1 MRFSPVALLLV
12 LAATLPA
19 DADEFHYATVEGFG
33 GVPLVVAEAGNP
45 QGPAILFVHGYSQ
58 SLLSWK
64 YQLGDRALQQRYRL
78 VALDLRGHGASAKP
92 WKAEDYRRE
101 ALGGDL
107 QAVIE
112 AKGLGRPILVGW
124 SYGGEVA
131 MAFLRHH
138 GVRSVGGLV
147 LVDTA
152 TSLEGPAQ
160 PPDASDPEVAQLIS
174 AVQRMGSMDL
184 ASNREGT
191 RRFVDALTARSM
203 PRADAEEALI
213 YNLLTPAYARTAMRY
228 VPDNSDM
235 AGALK
240 LPVLIV
246 HGEQDVVSPPSAGQ
260 ASHRL
265 IPGSRLLTYRGVGH
279 APFLED
285 SRRFNRD
292 LSEFADRVIREEAAA
307 ADALR
312 AYFGN
317 TWVYTA
323 SDGTKYVYLNS
334 DGSFAIVIQ
343 NGSLFHGDW
352 VLKGEEICFHVGR
365 DDASCFDDLLG
376 RTVDVAWEGS
386 RPDKPYRGIIHAGRP
401 NAVNRRPD

>member
-1 MRFSPVALLLV
+1 MRFSPTALLLV
-12 LAATLPA
+12 LAALPA
-19 DADEFHYATVEGFG
+19 GADGFHYATVEGFG
-33 GVPLVVAEAGNP
+33 GVPLVVAETGNP

-64 YQLGDRALQQRYRL
+64 RQLADRELQRRYRL

-92 WKAEDYRRE
+92 WKPEDYRRE

-107 QAVIE
+107 QAVIA

-131 MAFLRHH
+131 MALLRHH
-138 GVRSVGGLV
+138 GVRSVRGLV
-147 LVDTA
+147 LVDTSA
-152 TSLEGPAQ
+152 SLDGPAQ
-160 PPDASDPEVAQLIS
+160 PPNAADPKVAQLIG

-191 RRFVDALTARSM
+191 RRFIDALTARPLS
-203 PRADAEEALI
+203 RADADEALI
-213 YNLLTPAYARTAMRY
+213 YNLMTPAYARTAMRY

-235 AGALK
+235 AGTVHV
-240 LPVLIV
+240 PVLIL
-246 HGEQDVVSPPSAGQ
+246 HGEQDTVSPPSAGQ

-265 IPGSRLLTYRGVGH
+265 IPGSQLITYQGVGH

-285 SRRFNRD
+285 PQRFNRD
-292 LSEFADRVIREEAAA
+292 LSAFAERVIREEEAA
-307 ADALR
+307 ADSLR

-323 SDGTKYVYLNS
+323 SDGTKYVYLNP
-334 DGSFAIVIQ
+334 DGSFSIVIQ
-343 NGSLFHGDW
+343 DGSLFHGDW
-352 VLKGEEICFHVGR
+352 VLKGRELCFHVGR
-365 DDASCFDDLLG
+365 DDASCFEDLVG
-376 RTVDVAWEGS
+376 RPSGEAWEGS
-386 RPDKPYRGIIHAGRP
+386 RPGKTYRGIIHAGRP
-401 NAVNRRPD
+401 SVVDRRPK